1 MIHITQSKQ
10 TGAWT
15 IVIDIN
21 PSVHEW
27 INVGL
32 SQIPVP
38 VFEIV
43 FLAITQFWRNQAGTK
58 IILHLTCLATDL
70 DPSLHVAAGNYSIHV
85 IVMLYITHCLTYH
98 NLQVIGPYSLPPPK
112 KIAGLVL

>member
-15 IVIDIN
+15 VVIDIN
-21 PSVHEW
+21 PLSVHEW
-27 INVGL
+27 INVGIDLKL

-58 IILHLTCLATDL
+58 IILHLTYLATDL

-85 IVMLYITHCLTYH
+85 
-98 NLQVIGPYSLPPPK
+98 
-112 KIAGLVL
+112 

>member
-10 TGAWT
+10 TCVWT

-27 INVGL
+27 INVGINLIL

-38 VFEIV
+38 VFDII
-43 FLAITQFWRNQAGTK
+43 FLAITQFWRNQAVTK
-58 IILHLTCLATDL
+58 IIPHLTCLATDL
-70 DPSLHVAAGNYSIHV
+70 APSLHIAAGN
-85 IVMLYITHCLTYH
+85 
-98 NLQVIGPYSLPPPK
+98 
-112 KIAGLVL
+112 